1 MVLVVDYDAGN
12 VRSVETALNYLE
24 ADIEISS
31 DPDRLFMADK
41 IIFPGVGQ
49 ASHAMQALRERGL
62 DQAIAAAHQKGRPIL
77 GICIG
82 CHILLEHSAEDNTPC
97 LALESGSVASLSAE
111 LGKLAGSAAGEDAV
125 KAIGTAAGEDQ
136 RQYKV
141 PHIGWNQVVPEECP
155 VAARLFEG
163 IPQNSSFYFVH
174 SFYPQPDEAL
184 ILGRTDY
191 GLSFPSVY
199 GREGLAAC
207 QFHPEKS
214 GPAGLKLLENF
225 LKYF

>member
-31 DPDRLFMADK
+31 DPDRLFRADK

-62 DQAIAAAHQKGRPIL
+62 DQAIAAAHHKGTPIL

-97 LALESGSVASLSAE
+97 LALEAGSVASLSAE
-111 LGKLAGSAAGEDAV
+111 LGKLD
-125 KAIGTAAGEDQ
+125 GEDQ

-155 VAARLFEG
+155 IAARLFED